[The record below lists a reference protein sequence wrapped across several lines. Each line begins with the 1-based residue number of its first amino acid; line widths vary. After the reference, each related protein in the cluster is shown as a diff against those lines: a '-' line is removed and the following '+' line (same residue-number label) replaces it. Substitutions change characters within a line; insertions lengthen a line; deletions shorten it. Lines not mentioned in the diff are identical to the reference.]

1 LFVDYKIKK
10 KLGRSKEG
18 IQGSR
23 GEGIYKDNNNNSI
36 ISLMQKTKI
45 EWKME
50 TMIAPSNKHQ
60 SPSSN
65 QG

>member
-1 LFVDYKIKK
+1 
-10 KLGRSKEG
+10 LGRSKEG

-36 ISLMQKTKI
+36 ISLMQKKKI

-50 TMIAPSNKHQ
+50 TMIAPSNKH
-60 SPSSN
+60 
-65 QG
+65 